1 MLNRIPHQPSFQIK
15 AERDGFVL
23 LVPAEVSLEDLL
35 AELRK
40 KVMESRGFFQ
50 KARMI
55 LDLRERDFHVDEVQV
70 IRTLLEDVGG
80 IQLHEIRL
88 GKNLQPFLSWV
99 SGLLGIAVKVM
110 EVNAEKAEVFGEK
123 GGKFREETDAGDAPL
138 VVRQTCRSGTRIES
152 PAELIILGDVNPGAE
167 ILAARD
173 IIVFGTLRGIAH
185 AGIYGDRSAKI
196 WGLHIEPQQLRIADV
211 VAVPPRE
218 RTMKPKRYE
227 VAEIQG
233 DRIQVTRF

>member
-1 MLNRIPHQPSFQIK
+1 MLKSLPHQPTFQIK
-15 AERDGFVL
+15 ADRDSFL
-23 LVPAEVSLEDLL
+23 LIVSGGIALEDILDD
-35 AELRK
+35 LRK
-40 KVMESRGFFQ
+40 KLMESRGFFQ

-55 LDLRERDFHVDEVQV
+55 LDLRERVFNADEVQL

-80 IQLHEIRL
+80 IELHEIRL
-88 GKNLQPFLSWV
+88 GENLQSFLTWA
-99 SGLLGIAVKVM
+99 SGLLGIAVSVPAL
-110 EVNAEKAEVFGEK
+110 NHGAGAF
-123 GGKFREETDAGDAPL
+123 FREGNSAPGRDKDRHNAPL
-138 VVRQTCRSGTRIES
+138 VVRQTCRSGMRIES

-211 VAVPPRE
+211 LAVPPQGKTTR
-218 RTMKPKRYE
+218 PKRYE
-227 VAEIQG
+227 VAEVHG
-233 DRIQVTRF
+233 DRIRVTRF

>member
-1 MLNRIPHQPSFQIK
+1 MLTRIPPQPTFQIK
-15 AERDGFVL
+15 ADRDGFVL
-23 LVPAEVSLEDLL
+23 LLPAQVPFENLL
-35 AELRK
+35 GELRK

-88 GKNLQPFLSWV
+88 GKNLHPFLTWV
-99 SGLLGIAVKVM
+99 SGLLGISVKVP
-110 EVNAEKAEVFGEK
+110 ETNSEIGKIFHENKLEKAT
-123 GGKFREETDAGDAPL
+123 ETAEAPL

-218 RTMKPKRYE
+218 RTIKPKRYE

-233 DRIQVTRF
+233 DRIQVTRY

>member
-1 MLNRIPHQPSFQIK
+1 MMLKRLPSQPTFQIK
-15 AERDGFVL
+15 ADRDGFL
-23 LVPAEVSLEDLL
+23 LILGGGFPLDDIVE
-35 AELRK
+35 ELRQ
-40 KVMESRGFFQ
+40 KVIESRGFFQ

-55 LDLRERDFHVDEVQV
+55 LDLRERTFNVDEVQV

-80 IQLHEIRL
+80 IELHEVRL
-88 GKNLQPFLSWV
+88 GKDLQTFLTWA
-99 SGLLGIAVKVM
+99 SGLLGIAVTVPGSNSALQEDLTAVGAK
-110 EVNAEKAEVFGEK
+110 
-123 GGKFREETDAGDAPL
+123 TLQSAPL

-185 AGIYGDRSAKI
+185 AGAYGDRSAKI

-211 VAVPPRE
+211 MAVPPRE
-218 RTMKPKRYE
+218 RTGKPHRYE
-227 VAEIQG
+227 VAQVQG
-233 DRIQVTRF
+233 DRIQVICF

>member
-1 MLNRIPHQPSFQIK
+1 MLNRIPRQPSFQIK
-15 AERDGFVL
+15 ADRDGFVL
-23 LVPAEVSLEDLL
+23 LVPAHVSLEHLL

-40 KVMESRGFFQ
+40 KVIESRGFFQ

-88 GKNLQPFLSWV
+88 GKNLQSFLMWA
-99 SGLLGIAVKVM
+99 SGLLGIPIKIMEGHGGNAERFREKGVKV
-110 EVNAEKAEVFGEK
+110 
-123 GGKFREETDAGDAPL
+123 REETDAGDAPL

>member
-1 MLNRIPHQPSFQIK
+1 MLKRLPHQPTFQIK
-15 AERDGFVL
+15 ADRDGFL
-23 LVPAEVSLEDLL
+23 LILGGGFPLDDILDD
-35 AELRK
+35 LRK
-40 KVMESRGFFQ
+40 KVTESRGFFQ

-55 LDLRERDFHVDEVQV
+55 LDLRERVFNVDEVQV

-80 IQLHEIRL
+80 IELHEIRL
-88 GKNLQPFLSWV
+88 GEKLQSFLTWA
-99 SGLLGIAVKVM
+99 SGLLGITVSVPALNHTV
-110 EVNAEKAEVFGEK
+110 ASS
-123 GGKFREETDAGDAPL
+123 REEDLAAMGNKDLRNAPL

-185 AGIYGDRSAKI
+185 AGVYGDRSAKI

-218 RTMKPKRYE
+218 RTAKPKRYE
-227 VAEIQG
+227 VAEVQG

>member
-1 MLNRIPHQPSFQIK
+1 MLKRLPHQPTFQIK
-15 AERDGFVL
+15 ADRDGFL
-23 LVPAEVSLEDLL
+23 LILSGGFPLDDILDD
-35 AELRK
+35 LRK
-40 KVMESRGFFQ
+40 KVIESRGFFQ

-55 LDLRERDFHVDEVQV
+55 LDLRERVFNVDEVQV

-80 IQLHEIRL
+80 IELHEIRL
-88 GKNLQPFLSWV
+88 GENLHSFLTWA
-99 SGLLGIAVKVM
+99 SGLLGIAVSVPA
-110 EVNAEKAEVFGEK
+110 VNHAAGPSH
-123 GGKFREETDAGDAPL
+123 REANPTSMGDKDLQNAPL

-173 IIVFGTLRGIAH
+173 IIVFGTLRGVAH

-218 RTMKPKRYE
+218 RTAKPKRYE
-227 VAEIQG
+227 VAEVQG

>member
-1 MLNRIPHQPSFQIK
+1 MLKRIPQQPSFQIK
-15 AERDGFVL
+15 ADRDGFL
-23 LVPAEVSLEDLL
+23 LVLGAEAPLENLL
-35 AELRK
+35 GELRK
-40 KVMESRGFFQ
+40 KVTESRGFFQ
-50 KARMI
+50 KSRMI

-80 IQLHEIRL
+80 IELQEIRL
-88 GKNLQPFLSWV
+88 GENLQPFLTWV
-99 SGLLGIAVKVM
+99 SGVLGMTVTIPAWNPTNGNPPRANRAL
-110 EVNAEKAEVFGEK
+110 EH
-123 GGKFREETDAGDAPL
+123 ETTESESAPL

-185 AGIYGDRSAKI
+185 AGIYGDRTAKI

-227 VAEIQG
+227 VAEVRG

>member
-1 MLNRIPHQPSFQIK
+1 MLRRLPNQPTFQIK
-15 AERDGFVL
+15 ADRDGFL
-23 LVPAEVSLEDLL
+23 LILGGGFPLDDILD
-35 AELRK
+35 ELRK
-40 KVMESRGFFQ
+40 KVTESRGFFQ

-55 LDLRERDFHVDEVQV
+55 LDLRERVFHVDEVQV
-70 IRTLLEDVGG
+70 IRTLLEDLGG
-80 IQLHEIRL
+80 IELHEIRL
-88 GKNLQPFLSWV
+88 GDNLQSFLTWA
-99 SGLLGIAVKVM
+99 SGLLGITVTVPAL
-110 EVNAEKAEVFGEK
+110 NHTTADPS
-123 GGKFREETDAGDAPL
+123 REELKEPQSAPL

-185 AGIYGDRSAKI
+185 AGVYGDRSAKI

-218 RTMKPKRYE
+218 RTAKPKRYE
-227 VAEIQG
+227 VAEVQG